1 MKKAIFL
8 SISLTLFAFMGL
20 SGQTKDTLTVS
31 QNSSTG
37 VITVRSQKSG
47 NLVINPFEYNGFG
60 NIQAVYSTASADTM
74 VYLQNVKTGTIITR
88 YRKTAFYFA
97 TYGITAMTATW
108 LNATYFN
115 PPNLRQLN
123 VTTAVRDSLVSW
135 GLAPVGTVIYNTTLD
150 TLQVRKSA
158 SWRSF

>member
-1 MKKAIFL
+1 
-8 SISLTLFAFMGL
+8 
-20 SGQTKDTLTVS
+20 
-31 QNSSTG
+31 
-37 VITVRSQKSG
+37 
-47 NLVINPFEYNGFG
+47 
-60 NIQAVYSTASADTM
+60 
-74 VYLQNVKTGTIITR
+74 
-88 YRKTAFYFA
+88 
-97 TYGITAMTATW
+97 MTATW

>member
-1 MKKAIFL
+1 MLFRHKFKRLGIFIFL
-8 SISLTLFAFMGL
+8 YLFISRVNSGSINF
-20 SGQTKDTLTVS
+20 
-31 QNSSTG
+31 
-37 VITVRSQKSG
+37 
-47 NLVINPFEYNGFG
+47 INIHPFEYNGFG
-60 NIQAVYSTASADTM
+60 NIEAVYSTSGADTM
-74 VYLQNVKTGTIITR
+74 VYLRNVKTQTVITR
-88 YRKTAFYFA
+88 YRKTGFYFA

-123 VTTAVRDSLVSW
+123 VTSAVRDSLVSW
-135 GLAPVGTVIYNTTLD
+135 GLAPLGTIIYNTTLD

>member
-1 MKKAIFL
+1 MKHL
-8 SISLTLFAFMGL
+8 LLSLTLMLFAFIGL
-20 SGQTKDTLTVS
+20 SGQTKDTLVVS
-31 QNSSTG
+31 QNNSTG
-37 VITVRSQKSG
+37 VVTIRSQKSG

-60 NIQAVYSTASADTM
+60 NIEAVYSTSGADTM
-74 VYLQNVKTGTIITR
+74 VYLRNVKTQTVITR
-88 YRKTAFYFA
+88 YRKTGFYFA

-123 VTTAVRDSLVSW
+123 VTSAVRDSLVSW
-135 GLAPVGTVIYNTTLD
+135 GLAPLGTIIYNTTLD